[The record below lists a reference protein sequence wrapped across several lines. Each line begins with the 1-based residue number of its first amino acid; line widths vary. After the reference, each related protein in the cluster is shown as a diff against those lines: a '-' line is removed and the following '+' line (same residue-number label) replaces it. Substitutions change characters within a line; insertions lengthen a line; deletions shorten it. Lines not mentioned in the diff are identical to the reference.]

1 MQRDCRQWS
10 LGELE
15 FTQRLELANT
25 GSNEHGMVMI
35 NYDVQNHGSEDVKVE
50 ARMLLDSA
58 VGDQDFVYYEIPN
71 TSYDSDIIKRECVLD
86 AANIPTAFYAYDD
99 IYSPTATASTV
110 VSSKGMLKKSLLHT
124 GTLWRRPALILPRMR
139 LWILQAMAMISTG
152 QQIVPWQCT
161 MILEQSSREKK
172 EL

>member
-1 MQRDCRQWS
+1 
-10 LGELE
+10 
-15 FTQRLELANT
+15 
-25 GSNEHGMVMI
+25 MVMI

-99 IYSPTATASTV
+99 IYSPTQR
-110 VSSKGMLKKSLLHT
+110 HQ
-124 GTLWRRPALILPRMR
+124 P
-139 LWILQAMAMISTG
+139 
-152 QQIVPWQCT
+152 
-161 MILEQSSREKK
+161 
-172 EL
+172 

>member
-1 MQRDCRQWS
+1 MNWNS
-10 LGELE
+10 PS
-15 FTQRLELANT
+15 RLELANT

-86 AANIPTAFYAYDD
+86 AANIRLRFMHTMTF
-99 IYSPTATASTV
+99 TV
-110 VSSKGMLKKSLLHT
+110 
-124 GTLWRRPALILPRMR
+124 RRQRHQP
-139 LWILQAMAMISTG
+139 
-152 QQIVPWQCT
+152 
-161 MILEQSSREKK
+161 
-172 EL
+172 

>member
-1 MQRDCRQWS
+1 
-10 LGELE
+10 
-15 FTQRLELANT
+15 
-25 GSNEHGMVMI
+25 MI

-110 VSSKGMLKKSLLHT
+110 VSSKGMLKKVAFAHWNSL
-124 GTLWRRPALILPRMR
+124 PAPFCCRTV
-139 LWILQAMAMISTG
+139 S
-152 QQIVPWQCT
+152 
-161 MILEQSSREKK
+161 
-172 EL
+172 